1 MKQIHF
7 VKMEKY
13 KKDDKRE
20 VKVTK
25 YNNGDIVVK
34 GTYIKNTNLQRY
46 KRLNKEE
53 YMDVAT
59 GEIKKYKTKN
69 RTLVRAMKRL
79 KELLRNNF
87 TGGNKELFITLTFE
101 KVMKE
106 YENACNEA
114 KNFFRRLK
122 RIYKDIEYV
131 YVLEQQKNLNW
142 HIHTWLKSTST
153 SIKKLYISN
162 DEINKIWGCGYT
174 KTERV
179 KETTLDVGKLVAYMA
194 STQTKENIP
203 PHKKAYYQ
211 SEGIKKA
218 KTEEMKYGE
227 FKNTYGKNANLQHEE
242 AIYVVSNY
250 TDKVINAHFAET
262 WKEHKNDESKK

>member
-79 KELLRNNF
+79 KEL
-87 TGGNKELFITLTFE
+87 
-101 KVMKE
+101 
-106 YENACNEA
+106 
-114 KNFFRRLK
+114 
-122 RIYKDIEYV
+122 
-131 YVLEQQKNLNW
+131 
-142 HIHTWLKSTST
+142 
-153 SIKKLYISN
+153 
-162 DEINKIWGCGYT
+162 
-174 KTERV
+174 
-179 KETTLDVGKLVAYMA
+179 
-194 STQTKENIP
+194 
-203 PHKKAYYQ
+203 
-211 SEGIKKA
+211 
-218 KTEEMKYGE
+218 
-227 FKNTYGKNANLQHEE
+227 
-242 AIYVVSNY
+242 
-250 TDKVINAHFAET
+250 
-262 WKEHKNDESKK
+262 